1 MSGASVS
8 IDWIDV
14 HLSDKDIKVKEH
26 KGNPTF
32 YTIEQGSLCIYTRS
46 IDVLDSLYK
55 ALEPHL
61 NEAAREQEASGD

>member
-1 MSGASVS
+1 MNSASVS
-8 IDWIDV
+8 IHWINV
-14 HLSDKDIKVKEH
+14 HLLNEDIKVKEH
-26 KGNPTF
+26 KGDPTF

-61 NEAAREQEASGD
+61 NEAAREREARD